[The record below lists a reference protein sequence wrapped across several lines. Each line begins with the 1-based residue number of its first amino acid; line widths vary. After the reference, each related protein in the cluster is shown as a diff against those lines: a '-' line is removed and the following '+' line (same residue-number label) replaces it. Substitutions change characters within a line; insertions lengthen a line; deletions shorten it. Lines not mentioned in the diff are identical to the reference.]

1 MMTPAGVEGSS
12 GADYALGI
20 TLPPGVFC
28 FRSEDDAFSKCKKTL
43 ENPSVETQEMSLNGS
58 KLNDFPY

>member
-28 FRSEDDAFSKCKKTL
+28 FRSEDDTFSKGEKKSW
-43 ENPSVETQEMSLNGS
+43 EKPSVEAQEMSLNGS
-58 KLNDFPY
+58 GIQIE